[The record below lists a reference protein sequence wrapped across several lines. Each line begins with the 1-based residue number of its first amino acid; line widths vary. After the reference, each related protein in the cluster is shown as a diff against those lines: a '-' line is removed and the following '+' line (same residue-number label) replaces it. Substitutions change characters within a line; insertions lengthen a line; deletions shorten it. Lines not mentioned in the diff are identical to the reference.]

1 MANGCRNTGVQH
13 MSKGEA
19 SIEIRDLYK
28 IFGSHPERH
37 VDAVKKGLSKT
48 ELGKVHH
55 HILGLNNISISM
67 PAGKIQVVM
76 GLSGS
81 GKSTLI
87 RHINRLI
94 EPTAGSIIING
105 RNVLEMS
112 ELELR
117 DFRRQ
122 HTAMVFQ
129 RFGLLPHRTV
139 IDNVTFGLEIRG
151 VEKSKS
157 RDTGMRW
164 IERVG
169 LIGFENR
176 YPHELSGGMQ
186 QRVGLA
192 RALSNDA
199 SILLMDEAYSAL
211 DPLIR
216 TDMQT
221 MLLDLQKELKKTI
234 VFITHDL
241 DEALRLGDNI
251 VILRDGSII
260 QQGNSQDIL
269 LRPADDYIR
278 RFIKDVNRARF
289 ITVDAV
295 MDPLPNLGI
304 KSLPHLKS
312 GTTLEKAALELS
324 KAAQDS
330 GLVIDKQ
337 GKALGQV
344 TLRQIT
350 AALASEAETETSE

>member
-1 MANGCRNTGVQH
+1 MTSSQT
-13 MSKGEA
+13 
-19 SIEIRDLYK
+19 SIEISDLYK
-28 IFGSHPERH
+28 IFGSSPRAH
-37 VDAVKKGLSKT
+37 VEAVRKGLSKSD
-48 ELGKVHH
+48 LGSMHG

-94 EPTAGSIIING
+94 DPTSGSIMIDG
-105 RNVLEMS
+105 QNVVDMS
-112 ELELR
+112 ENELR
-117 DFRRQ
+117 EFRRKK
-122 HTAMVFQ
+122 TAMVFQ
-129 RFGLLPHRTV
+129 RFGLLPHRSV
-139 IDNVTFGLEIRG
+139 VDNVMFGLEVRG
-151 VEKSKS
+151 VDHGKA
-157 RDTGMRW
+157 RATAMRW

-176 YPHELSGGMQ
+176 FPDELSGGMQ

-221 MLLDLQKELKKTI
+221 MLLDLQSELKKTI

-241 DEALRLGDNI
+241 DEALRLGDKI

-260 QQGNSQDIL
+260 QQGDSQDIL

-278 RFIKDVNRARF
+278 RFVKDVNRGRY
-289 ITVDAV
+289 IMIDAV
-295 MDPLPNLGI
+295 MKPVTADSAGDMLHHRIRSGL
-304 KSLPHLKS
+304 SLEAAARELAS
-312 GTTLEKAALELS
+312 SSFDAAL
-324 KAAQDS
+324 
-330 GLVIDKQ
+330 VINERDEPI
-337 GKALGQV
+337 GAV
-344 TLRQIT
+344 SLRDIT
-350 AALASEAETETSE
+350 AAASSVLDVEQVT

>member
-1 MANGCRNTGVQH
+1 
-13 MSKGEA
+13 MSSGDS

-28 IFGSHPERH
+28 IFGQSPKQCL
-37 VDAVKKGLSKT
+37 DAVRNGLSKA
-48 ELGKVHH
+48 ELAKDHGL
-55 HILGLNNISISM
+55 ILGLNNINISM

-94 EPTAGSIIING
+94 EPTAGSINIDG
-105 RNVLEMS
+105 RNILEMT
-112 ELELR
+112 EIELR
-117 DFRRQ
+117 EFRRKR
-122 HTAMVFQ
+122 TAMVFQ

-139 IDNVTFGLEIRG
+139 MDNVMFGLEIRG
-151 VEKSKS
+151 VDKPQS
-157 RDTGMRW
+157 RDIAMRW

-169 LIGFENR
+169 LLGFELR

-221 MLLDLQKELKKTI
+221 MLLDLQKELRKTI

-241 DEALRLGDNI
+241 DEALRLGDKI
-251 VILRDGSII
+251 VILRDGSIV
-260 QQGNSQDIL
+260 QQGDSQDII
-269 LRPADDYIR
+269 LRPADEYIQ
-278 RFIKDVNRARF
+278 RFVKDVNRGRF
-289 ITVDAV
+289 IKIDAV
-295 MDPLPNLGI
+295 MDHTQRTDSR
-304 KSLPHLKS
+304 SLPKLRS
-312 GTTLEKAALELS
+312 GTTLEVAAGELTNS
-324 KAAQDS
+324 SYDAAFVVDEHGQPL
-330 GLVIDKQ
+330 GL
-337 GKALGQV
+337 AS
-344 TLRQIT
+344 LRQIT
-350 AALASEAETETSE
+350 AALSSTAEGV